1 MMTAAARIMS
11 GNWNGG
17 LRWWFAE
24 CLSSLYIN
32 AVTSEALENNAN
44 DPTSQKGMPLDMCN
58 SEWAREP
65 VAMRI
70 FMRESSRSTP
80 QENCKAAK
88 PVCDYLSNSR
98 ARLQTNSATRVVMM
112 WSASATYCNKYWVE
126 TLHLH
131 ARYTQRQC
139 SLQMAAIHIVEL
151 CKESNQK
158 WILSQGAR
166 VAKMLC
172 QVPPHASKSST
183 NQMSNR
189 NIHSIT
195 AYVY

>member
-32 AVTSEALENNAN
+32 TVTSEALENNAN

-139 SLQMAAIHIVEL
+139 SLQMAAIVSTSGTCL
-151 CKESNQK
+151 MRTS
-158 WILSQGAR
+158 L
-166 VAKMLC
+166 
-172 QVPPHASKSST
+172 ST
-183 NQMSNR
+183 NGICIMNATLSAMFSTR
-189 NIHSIT
+189 LATTVFHT
-195 AYVY
+195 